1 MTDPVLHDHLPKAP
15 WLDPAVWRL
24 PGVQPLAPQDWLIRD
39 EAFAGQMALRD
50 RLIAE
55 RPRDVHDIMPTATEA
70 ALECLDLTLQHLK
83 MDTGYQIEGDRV
95 RRPDGVSI
103 TIDRAAPL
111 VTIGKLQQADV
122 CLLEASPQG
131 HVLTGA
137 ILCFPAQWTLAE
149 KMGHPLGRIHVPVE
163 TYTPEIEMRV
173 QRLFDAIR
181 PGQVLWRANAFLYDT
196 PTLYAPKT
204 EREKMSRGC
213 KGVGDFVRSER
224 QTLRR
229 LPKRNAVVFTIHTY
243 MMPTD
248 RLSSEQRS
256 TLDLL
261 V

>member
-1 MTDPVLHDHLPKAP
+1 M
-15 WLDPAVWRL
+15 
-24 PGVQPLAPQDWLIRD
+24 
-39 EAFAGQMALRD
+39 
-50 RLIAE
+50 
-55 RPRDVHDIMPTATEA
+55 
-70 ALECLDLTLQHLK
+70 
-83 MDTGYQIEGDRV
+83 

-204 EREKMSRGC
+204 EREKMSRGSE
-213 KGVGDFVRSER
+213 GTGRFLRSER

-229 LPKRNAVVFTIHTY
+229 LPQSNAVVFTIHTY

-248 RLSSEQRS
+248 RLSSAQRS
-256 TLDLL
+256 ALDLL
-261 V
+261 A